1 MWAFI
6 RRANGAAD
14 RWQLCGRVASTR
26 LRSAPVALALAA
38 ALALAG
44 CQTEQ
49 QAAVAAAQP
58 RGATVAFESIDGL
71 PQDRFHALVQ
81 DLNGE
86 AQLRQLAV
94 LPRGQPSAYRVRGY
108 FAAAV
113 ERGKTTISW
122 VWDVFDA
129 QERRAFRIS
138 GSEDAKS
145 AKAWDAADD
154 AMLQRIARTGME
166 QLAAFLTSPAVA
178 PGTPAPADEP
188 RLALTGDDSTPE
200 AAGIFRVSQPQ
211 ADPLASGAA
220 PENAVMHVPLPPKR
234 PDGRSAAAKL
244 AGPATM
250 VAAAGR

>member
-6 RRANGAAD
+6 RRAMRAAD
-14 RWQLCGRVASTR
+14 RWQLRGPVASIPLWT
-26 LRSAPVALALAA
+26 APLAVALAA

-49 QAAVAAAQP
+49 QAAAAAAQP

-86 AQLRQLAV
+86 AKLRQLAV

-122 VWDVFDA
+122 VWDVFDG

-138 GSEDAKS
+138 GSEDAKN

-154 AMLQRIARTGME
+154 AMLRRIARTGME

-178 PGTPAPADEP
+178 PDTPAPDDGP
-188 RLALTGDDSTPE
+188 RLALTGDPSTPE

-211 ADPLASGAA
+211 ADPLASGVA
-220 PENAVMHVPLPPKR
+220 PETAVAHVPLPPKR
-234 PDGRSAAAKL
+234 PDGRSAAAGI
-244 AGPATM
+244 AGPVTI
-250 VAAAGR
+250 VAAADR